1 MLVGH
6 GVLLQIA
13 GNPASSSA
21 VGAKRLRTAQ
31 RGARTK
37 IGGLPLVMTT
47 KENAVGDTST
57 SRGGEFRA
65 IVESSRPPPLIRCN
79 WLRGSRSF
87 ANICCNQGCGRAEKF
102 SCNGWSCNLKGRQFF
117 YCSSRCHKA
126 EVDRLV
132 AAMVADRPRGCLK
145 NSWEY

>member
-31 RGARTK
+31 RGARIE
-37 IGGLPLVMTT
+37 IGGLPLDMPT

-57 SRGGEFRA
+57 SRGG
-65 IVESSRPPPLIRCN
+65 SSAPLWNPLGLPP
-79 WLRGSRSF
+79 
-87 ANICCNQGCGRAEKF
+87 
-102 SCNGWSCNLKGRQFF
+102 
-117 YCSSRCHKA
+117 
-126 EVDRLV
+126 
-132 AAMVADRPRGCLK
+132 
-145 NSWEY
+145 